1 MLACLVRISPLHRI
15 TNERGDVRVS
25 SVNDAVNGPKVNALG
40 GVIWE
45 PALVGAPVLSFTVWN
60 GDFQAAVSAG
70 NASLVINTKTLKES
84 YPFADDCAWIGAPVE
99 IYAEK
104 PGTPWPWAARF
115 VGKVS
120 GFSRKGDSMTLGCE
134 VDQEPFEAKVLT
146 ATYAGTGLIEGSSDL
161 KNRVKPLVVGWAQN
175 VEPILINAVDN
186 VYQFSAY
193 GAIEAVSTLYE
204 RGASF
209 GSAVGNYATYAALV
223 AATIP
228 AGRWGTCL
236 AQGLVRLGAPAAG
249 VITGDIKGHCVGS
262 TTPRLSGA
270 IVSALASIAGID
282 GDLLNSD
289 AWDAMD
295 AARPYPAA
303 VSLQEQTTF
312 KDIAEGMALCCN
324 YQAGTA
330 LDGRFT
336 SIRIALDGEEQF
348 TLDALG
354 RALPQVKEAEELDV
368 SAPYWKITIGS
379 NRAWRVHTADE
390 IAFFAKLNPRGRY
403 VGTESY
409 REGDMVDIAD
419 GSQWLYINP
428 VASTGNAPPTWPTTS
443 NAYWENITP
452 PTKAQ
457 DITFNDG
464 QTVEDLQ
471 PAEADSD
478 VTSVITGVAEI
489 SIAADYTGTVTAA
502 LPRTQAYKLIR
513 NGVDVTTSSTWSVS
527 VLTGTIAANIGS
539 ATGVLSLDLSS
550 GVLTNATV
558 RISVDYNGF
567 VRTFDVK
574 VTKSN
579 GTAPSTGG
587 GGTGTSSSTSFS
599 GSTTSTTMA
608 AVGPELTITVGS
620 GGQATL
626 TASYAFDVSSS
637 SSSFH
642 EYARWYR
649 WNGSAYVAI
658 GSEVQS
664 SVAAT
669 YNVFS
674 LEGTTGY
681 GECNFTDTGLT
692 AGSSQQYRLYMR
704 NASGAAPRSITGTVA
719 AVGS

>member
-1 MLACLVRISPLHRI
+1 MLACLVRISPLYRI
-15 TNERGDVRVS
+15 TGERGDVRVS

-40 GVIWE
+40 GVVWE
-45 PALVGAPVLSFTVWN
+45 PAIVGAPTLSFTVWN

-70 NASLVINTKTLKES
+70 NASLVLNMNVLKES
-84 YPFADDCAWIGAPVE
+84 YPFADDCAWIGAPVD
-99 IYAEK
+99 IYAEE
-104 PGTPWPWAARF
+104 PGTEWPWRVRF
-115 VGKVS
+115 TGKVS
-120 GFSRKGDSMTLGCE
+120 GFSRKGDSMTLGCQ
-134 VDQEPFEAKVLT
+134 VDQEPFEANVLT
-146 ATYAGTGLIEGSSDL
+146 KTYAGTGLVEGGADI

-209 GSAVGNYATYAALV
+209 GAAIGNYATYAALV

-236 AQGLVRLGAPAAG
+236 AEGLIRLGAPAAG
-249 VITGDIKGHCVGS
+249 VITGDIKGHKVNG

-270 IVSALASIAGID
+270 IISALADIAGIEAER
-282 GDLLNSD
+282 LNSD
-289 AWDAMD
+289 AFDAMD

-303 VSLQEQTTF
+303 LSLQDQANFNEVAQG
-312 KDIAEGMALCCN
+312 IALCCN
-324 YQAGTA
+324 YQAGVA

-336 SIRIALDGEEQF
+336 SIKISLSDDEAL
-348 TLDALG
+348 TIDALG
-354 RALPQVKEAEELDV
+354 RNLPQVKEAEELDV
-368 SAPYWKITIGS
+368 SPPYWKITVGADRS
-379 NRAWRVHTADE
+379 WRVHTSDE
-390 IAFFAKLNPRGRY
+390 VAFFAPLNFRGRY
-403 VGTESY
+403 VDTESY
-409 REGDMVDIAD
+409 REGDMVDLAD

-428 VASTGNAPPTWPTTS
+428 VASIGNDPPTWPTTS
-443 NAYWENITP
+443 DSYWSNTRP
-452 PTKAQ
+452 PTKAE
-457 DITFNDG
+457 DIAFNDG
-464 QTVEDLQ
+464 QSVEDLK

-478 VTSVITGVAEI
+478 VTSVITGIAEI
-489 SIAADYTGTVTAA
+489 SIAADYAGTVTAA

-513 NGVDVTTSSTWSVS
+513 NGVDVTTSSSWTVS
-527 VLTGTIAANIGS
+527 VLTGTISASIGA
-539 ATGVLSLDLSS
+539 ATGVLSLDASS
-550 GVLTNATV
+550 GTLTNATV
-558 RISVDYNGF
+558 RISADYNGF
-567 VRTFDVK
+567 TRTFDVK
-574 VTKSN
+574 ITKSN
-579 GTAPSTGG
+579 GAAPSTGG

-599 GSTTSTTMA
+599 GSTTSNAMA

-620 GGQATL
+620 GGAAAL
-626 TASYAFDVSSS
+626 TASYEFDAYGSGSP
-637 SSSFH
+637 FH

-669 YNVFS
+669 YDFVGDV
-674 LEGTTGY
+674 GTTGY

-692 AGSSQQYRLYMR
+692 AGSSQMYRLYMR
-704 NASGAAPRSITGTVA
+704 NASGTVTRFITGTVA